1 MANQKKI
8 KIQGFKFK
16 PFSEKQLKILTCW
29 QDNSPVKDKFLI
41 IADGSIRSG
50 KEQPLSSKLYTP
62 NGYKL
67 MRDII
72 VGDYVFDRQGN
83 PTKVI
88 GIFPQGKKDVY
99 EITFCDGS
107 KTRCGIEHLWTY
119 EDNGTFLTKTLAELM
134 KEDYSEFKFPINGCV
149 EFKERKTDSVTYVK
163 FIPDDYKYN
172 SKENRLQYL
181 AHLLNIHG
189 RVLSSN
195 FMTYYNI
202 SKQLMDDVAELA
214 RSLGLYVDTN
224 HSEIQ
229 IQINKELYEKLISI
243 HQCKLTITDE
253 KLWKTI
259 KSIKYIGQEECQCIY
274 VDNEEHLYLT
284 DDFIVTHNTVCM
296 ALSFV
301 LFVMTNFNQ
310 QNAAMCGKSVGS
322 FRRNVLATLKQMMI
336 AIGYEVIEHRSENYV
351 EIINGEVV
359 NYFYIFG
366 GKSFLATLLGKP
378 SSK

>member
-1 MANQKKI
+1 M
-8 KIQGFKFK
+8 
-16 PFSEKQLKILTCW
+16 
-29 QDNSPVKDKFLI
+29 
-41 IADGSIRSG
+41 
-50 KEQPLSSKLYTP
+50 
-62 NGYKL
+62 
-67 MRDII
+67 
-72 VGDYVFDRQGN
+72 
-83 PTKVI
+83 
-88 GIFPQGKKDVY
+88 
-99 EITFCDGS
+99 
-107 KTRCGIEHLWTY
+107 
-119 EDNGTFLTKTLAELM
+119 
-134 KEDYSEFKFPINGCV
+134 
-149 EFKERKTDSVTYVK
+149 K

-181 AHLLNIHG
+181 AHLLNING

-243 HQCKLTITDE
+243 HQCRLTITDE

-310 QNAAMCGKSVGS
+310 QNAAMCGKWFATAIYKYIARNSANSVNS
-322 FRRNVLATLKQMMI
+322 
-336 AIGYEVIEHRSENYV
+336 
-351 EIINGEVV
+351 
-359 NYFYIFG
+359 
-366 GKSFLATLLGKP
+366 
-378 SSK
+378 